1 MCMGAGAPSS
11 ITFLWR
17 NIIGGWRKNLLFQK
31 TTSCC
36 GMKAK
41 KDCIGMILEPWIV
54 DWHLVGYFWTWHHL
68 FGNRSRQ
75 PSNTI
80 RNKWHLVWY
89 FGPGLIFLATKRL
102 RWWEMM
108 TYYDGLQ
115 VHYISNIFGDFSFD
129 ILKSNAVSPPPP
141 LIWWSM
147 EWGSHKI
154 QRASDIFQF
163 GEN

>member
-11 ITFLWR
+11 VTFLWR
-17 NIIGGWRKNLLFQK
+17 NIIGGWRKKPLFQK
-31 TTSCC
+31 RTSCC
-36 GMKAK
+36 GMKTEK
-41 KDCIGMILEPWIV
+41 GCIGMILEPWIV

-115 VHYISNIFGDFSFD
+115 VHYISNIFGDFSLWHFK
-129 ILKSNAVSPPPP
+129 IQCCESPPSNLVINGMRKP
-141 LIWWSM
+141 
-147 EWGSHKI
+147 
-154 QRASDIFQF
+154 
-163 GEN
+163 

>member
-1 MCMGAGAPSS
+1 MHGSWRSLLSNLFMKEHYWGLKKK
-11 ITFLWR
+11 TF
-17 NIIGGWRKNLLFQK
+17 LFQK
-31 TTSCC
+31 RTSCC

-68 FGNRSRQ
+68 FGNRSQQ
-75 PSNTI
+75 PSNAI

-115 VHYISNIFGDFSFD
+115 VHYISNIFGDFSLWHFK
-129 ILKSNAVSPPPP
+129 IQCCESPP

>member
-17 NIIGGWRKNLLFQK
+17 NIIGGWRKKPLFQK
-31 TTSCC
+31 RTSCC

-68 FGNRSRQ
+68 FGNRSQR

-129 ILKSNAVSPPPP
+129 ILKSNAVSPPL